1 MRSNACDTL
10 TRSCARHVLCWPAL
24 PLAPVLGSTGSATD
38 HSALFVG
45 FVATTTESDFSGSC
59 IIGFDSSSSR
69 CGPGGV
75 RPQAKPETSRF
86 PYKEL
91 PHMPGSSTTPGW
103 AAARTNALVHV
114 AFRVSDHVGARY
126 IESFAAPWLAY
137 VLPYRRFDT
146 ALAVC
151 VARLG
156 VDAVCY
162 SFIVADF
169 HPLLLAGFAG
179 APEALKAELRARLA
193 ECHLELHPT
202 KTKMVSLSIVRKL
215 LTRWLAVK

>member
-1 MRSNACDTL
+1 
-10 TRSCARHVLCWPAL
+10 CWPAL

-86 PYKEL
+86 PRKEL

-103 AAARTNALVHV
+103 AAARTNAPVHV
-114 AFRVSDHVGARY
+114 AFRDSDHVGARNY
-126 IESFAAPWLAY
+126 LLSRLNGWPMHSPVNASSASSRIPTHDSGPMRLATPSSQRTFTAY
-137 VLPYRRFDT
+137 SLPVST
-146 ALAVC
+146 
-151 VARLG
+151 
-156 VDAVCY
+156 
-162 SFIVADF
+162 
-169 HPLLLAGFAG
+169 G
-179 APEALKAELRARLA
+179 APEIKNFDEAPFVRILGTFERSSATAIDVELPLRIAT
-193 ECHLELHPT
+193 PNV
-202 KTKMVSLSIVRKL
+202 VSG
-215 LTRWLAVK
+215 

>member
-1 MRSNACDTL
+1 
-10 TRSCARHVLCWPAL
+10 
-24 PLAPVLGSTGSATD
+24 
-38 HSALFVG
+38 
-45 FVATTTESDFSGSC
+45 
-59 IIGFDSSSSR
+59 
-69 CGPGGV
+69 
-75 RPQAKPETSRF
+75 
-86 PYKEL
+86 
-91 PHMPGSSTTPGW
+91 MPGSSTTPGW

>member
-179 APEALKAELRARLA
+179 APVCLISARSA
-193 ECHLELHPT
+193 
-202 KTKMVSLSIVRKL
+202 R
-215 LTRWLAVK
+215 